1 MSTAIISNSITH
13 SIALRNSKLP
23 VLSNIVPNAS
33 LVAVGTTNSPG
44 LQVQT
49 VPNMTA
55 SKKQVNMVKFAKTS
69 LQILSRFI
77 QKLGI
82 WRMGCALMSLVREQW
97 RTIAVTPM
105 LFLIMTS
112 CNLSIL
118 TITYWIYS
126 GMLLL
131 AIPKG

>member
-23 VLSNIVPNAS
+23 VVSKTVNTNIVPNAS

-55 SKKQVNMVKFAKTS
+55 SKKQVNMVK
-69 LQILSRFI
+69 I
-77 QKLGI
+77 
-82 WRMGCALMSLVREQW
+82 C
-97 RTIAVTPM
+97 
-105 LFLIMTS
+105 
-112 CNLSIL
+112 
-118 TITYWIYS
+118 
-126 GMLLL
+126 
-131 AIPKG
+131 